1 MCGGDK
7 LKEEE
12 LPMVCL
18 SRVNQLCFAII
29 KIFITFD
36 IIIKL
41 KTYNMKKLL
50 FTVLLTA
57 MCSTAFSQDA
67 ALTAEEKKEILA
79 QSPFNNVYPTSILKS
94 SDAYFKA
101 QMGLYKEGAI
111 AEKEAHLVALG
122 TSAATKCQY
131 CIPYHIAELKRLGAS
146 EDEIK
151 TAVLIAADIMK
162 MSTLFYG
169 NEFDLE
175 AFKKMLKGE

>member
-1 MCGGDK
+1 
-7 LKEEE
+7 
-12 LPMVCL
+12 
-18 SRVNQLCFAII
+18 LCFAII

-57 MCSTAFSQDA
+57 MCSIAFSQDA

>member
-1 MCGGDK
+1 
-7 LKEEE
+7 
-12 LPMVCL
+12 
-18 SRVNQLCFAII
+18 
-29 KIFITFD
+29 
-36 IIIKL
+36 
-41 KTYNMKKLL
+41 MKKLL
-50 FTVLLTA
+50 FFILFVGIS
-57 MCSTAFSQDA
+57 STGFSQDGVLTNIERQELLA
-67 ALTAEEKKEILA
+67 A
-79 QSPFNNVYPTSILKS
+79 SPFNSVYPESILKS
-94 SDAYFKA
+94 ADAYFKA

-111 AEKEAHLVALG
+111 PEKEAHLVALG

-175 AFKKMLKGE
+175 AFKKLLKGE

>member
-1 MCGGDK
+1 
-7 LKEEE
+7 
-12 LPMVCL
+12 
-18 SRVNQLCFAII
+18 
-29 KIFITFD
+29 
-36 IIIKL
+36 
-41 KTYNMKKLL
+41 MKKLL
-50 FTVLLTA
+50 FFILFIGIS
-57 MCSTAFSQDA
+57 STGYSQDGVLTNVERQELLA
-67 ALTAEEKKEILA
+67 A
-79 QSPFNNVYPTSILKS
+79 SPFNSVYPESILKS
-94 SDAYFKA
+94 ADAYFKA
-101 QMGLYKEGAI
+101 QMGLYKKGAI

-122 TSAATKCQY
+122 TSSAVKCQY